1 MKILSK
7 EVEKE
12 NKKGVDIMYT
22 TQELMKEHVQEKCRY
37 CTKKDCDGIHVTVD
51 NKTRCERD
59 EK

>member
-22 TQELMKEHVQEKCRY
+22 TQELIKEHLEKKCKGCKIKDCNGITITQSGTTK
-37 CTKKDCDGIHVTVD
+37 CTK
-51 NKTRCERD
+51 E
-59 EK
+59 E